1 MTSGSY
7 ADHEDPGYLLARV
20 RPLSVRQ
27 KTMGNILDWIDVGQ
41 VSAERDDLLS
51 NYFYD
56 NGVLRSIVD
65 SQSAFL
71 VLGRKGAGKTAVFR
85 YFAENPREFIDSEDI
100 LVSLS
105 FEDYNW
111 RVHSLLA
118 TPESAESLA
127 YKQSWRFV
135 ILVEAVKAYGQR
147 FEEAGEKP
155 PKQLREAL
163 KLLEVLFDRPVPKLT
178 EIIGRKLLSLAKLKL
193 PKGGLDLEQGGL
205 DAVEISGGELS
216 FEEVSSNNGLKE
228 HLSHNIENLIAYLQ
242 KALLDGEL
250 PGRIFI
256 CFDRI
261 DEAWD
266 EVSITSSR
274 LVIAGLVSAADSLV
288 ARYKG
293 KVRPVIFIRED
304 IFDELNLNDSN
315 KLREDCGSLLYWTK
329 DALDKMILVRLNYFA
344 NEAGVESITD
354 LNALFDKEEMRQR
367 TRPMNYVLKRSMMR
381 PRDLICYL
389 KRLIS
394 SMRDAVNDPFEDS
407 VNEFH
412 LLSAELL
419 YEAEP
424 GYSDWLKQEILDE
437 WAVQRPSIKEVLAV
451 IQNLG
456 STNLNREELYSALE
470 QAGVA
475 TTQTDKLSELRFLF
489 DNSIIGFRVG
499 SSTQWRFK
507 CFQPAQGFIDSE
519 DYRVHDGIVRALNL
533 TESRERK

>member
-1 MTSGSY
+1 MS
-7 ADHEDPGYLLARV
+7 
-20 RPLSVRQ
+20 
-27 KTMGNILDWIDVGQ
+27 NILDWIDVGQ
-41 VSAERDDLLS
+41 VSAERDDLLT

-56 NGVLRSIVD
+56 NGVIRSIVD
-65 SQSAFL
+65 NRSAFL

-85 YFAENPREFIDSEDI
+85 YFAENPNQFIGDDDI
-100 LVSLS
+100 LVPLS

-135 ILVEAVKAYGQR
+135 ILVETLKAYGR
-147 FEEAGEKP
+147 KFEAEKAKT
-155 PKQLREAL
+155 PKRVREAL
-163 KLLEVLFDRPVPKLT
+163 KLLEKLFDRPVPGLT
-178 EIIGRKLLSLAKLKL
+178 EIVGRKLLSLAKLKL
-193 PKGGLDLEQGGL
+193 PKGGLNLEQGNL

-216 FEEVSSNNGLKE
+216 FEDVRTNTGLKE
-228 HLSHNIENLIAYLQ
+228 HLSHNIDNLISYLESAILDA
-242 KALLDGEL
+242 AL
-250 PGRIFI
+250 PARVFV

-266 EVSITSSR
+266 KVSIASSR

-288 ARYKG
+288 SRHAG
-293 KVRPVIFIRED
+293 KLRPVVFIRED
-304 IFDELNLNDSN
+304 IFDDLNLNDSN
-315 KLREDCGSLLYWTK
+315 KLREDCGSLLYWTR
-329 DALDKMILVRLNYFA
+329 DALDKMLLARLNYFA
-344 NEAGVESITD
+344 AKKGVPAVTNI
-354 LNALFDKEEMRQR
+354 NPLFDKEEMRQR

-389 KRLIS
+389 KRLIAT
-394 SMRDAVNDPFEDS
+394 MQDTLNDPFEDT
-407 VNEFH
+407 VNEYEK
-412 LLSAELL
+412 LQAEML

-437 WAVQRPSIKEVLAV
+437 WAVQRPGIKEVLAT

-456 STNLNREELYSALE
+456 STHIDRVDFCEAMKR
-470 QAGVA
+470 AGIA
-475 TTQTDKLSELRFLF
+475 TTHSEQLDQLRFLF

-507 CFQPAQGFIDSE
+507 CFQPAQGFVESDA
-519 DYRVHDGIVRALNL
+519 YRIHDGLVRSLNL
-533 TESRERK
+533 TESRDRK

>member
-1 MTSGSY
+1 MS
-7 ADHEDPGYLLARV
+7 
-20 RPLSVRQ
+20 
-27 KTMGNILDWIDVGQ
+27 NILDWIDVGQ
-41 VSAERDDLLS
+41 VSAERDDHLS

-65 SQSAFL
+65 NPSAFL

-85 YFAENPREFIDSEDI
+85 YFAENPKRFLKDEDI

-135 ILVEAVKAYGQR
+135 ILVEAVKAYGR
-147 FEEAGEKP
+147 KFEELGEKP
-155 PKQLREAL
+155 PKQLHAAL
-163 KLLEVLFDRPVPKLT
+163 KLLETLFDRPVPTLT

-193 PKGGLDLEQGGL
+193 PKGGLDLEQGDL

-216 FEEVSSNNGLKE
+216 FEDVNSNVGLKE
-228 HLSHNIENLIAYLQ
+228 HLSHNIDNLITYLQ
-242 KALLDGEL
+242 TALLDGKL
-250 PGRIFI
+250 PGRIFV

-266 EVSITSSR
+266 EVSIKSSR

-288 ARYKG
+288 SRYKG
-293 KVRPVIFIRED
+293 KIRPVVFIRED

-329 DALDKMILVRLNYFA
+329 EALEKMLLVRLNYFA
-344 NEAGVESITD
+344 SQAGGAAIAD
-354 LNALFDKEEMRQR
+354 LNPLFDKEEMRQR
-367 TRPMNYVLKRSMMR
+367 TRPMNYILKRSMMR

-394 SMRDAVNDPFEDS
+394 TMRDTVNDPFEDA
-407 VNEFH
+407 VREFP
-412 LLSAELL
+412 LLPAEML

-437 WAVQRPSIKEVLAV
+437 WAVQRPLIKEVLAA

-456 STNLNREELYSALE
+456 STNLERAKFADSLK

-475 TTQTDKLSELRFLF
+475 STQAEQLDELRFLF

-507 CFQPAQGFIDSE
+507 CFQPAQGFIESDE
-519 DYRVHDGIVRALNL
+519 YRVHDGLVRSLNL
-533 TESRERK
+533 TEARERQ

>member
-1 MTSGSY
+1 MS
-7 ADHEDPGYLLARV
+7 
-20 RPLSVRQ
+20 
-27 KTMGNILDWIDVGQ
+27 NILDWIDVGQ

-56 NGVLRSIVD
+56 NGVLRSIVENP
-65 SQSAFL
+65 SAFL

-85 YFAENPREFIDSEDI
+85 YFAENPAEFIDGEDI
-100 LVSLS
+100 LVPLS

-111 RVHSLLA
+111 RVHALLA

-135 ILVEAVKAYGQR
+135 ILVEAVKAYGKR
-147 FEEAGEKP
+147 FEEGGEKP

-163 KLLEVLFDRPVPKLT
+163 KLLEKLFDRPVPKLT
-178 EIIGRKLLSLAKLKL
+178 EIVGRKLLSLAKIKL
-193 PKGGLDLEQGGL
+193 PKGGLDLEQGDI

-216 FEEVSSNNGLKE
+216 FDEIDSDATLKE
-228 HLSHNIENLIAYLQ
+228 HLSHNIDHLIDYLQ
-242 KALLDGEL
+242 SAVLDSDV
-250 PGRIFI
+250 PGRIFV

-266 EVSITSSR
+266 EVSIGSSR

-293 KVRPVIFIRED
+293 KVRPVVFIRED

-315 KLREDCGSLLYWTK
+315 KLREDCGSLLYWTRE
-329 DALDKMILVRLNYFA
+329 ALDKMLLVRLNYFA
-344 NEAGVESITD
+344 KEAGVDAITE
-354 LNALFDKEEMRQR
+354 LNPLFDKEEMRQR

-389 KRLIS
+389 RRLIS
-394 SMRDAVNDPFEDS
+394 TMRDAVNDPFDEA
-407 VNEFH
+407 VTEFD
-412 LLSAELL
+412 LLPAELL

-437 WAVQRPSIKEVLAV
+437 WVVQRPSIKEVLAV

-456 STNLNREELYSALE
+456 STNLDRERFTAALS
-470 QAGVA
+470 QSGVA
-475 TTQTDKLSELRFLF
+475 SSHAEQLEELRFLF

-499 SSTQWRFK
+499 ASTQWRFK
-507 CFQPAQGFIDSE
+507 CFQPAQGFIESDE
-519 DYRVHDGIVRALNL
+519 YRIHDGLVRALNL
-533 TESRERK
+533 TESRERN